1 MGCDVC
7 GRRRDGNSQTV
18 FLFNRTVVISCTRD
32 ITHNTHAE
40 CFVVVV
46 FEDNEVNRPLLDYLL
61 LFLKKIYFV
70 HLVDF

>member
-1 MGCDVC
+1 MCVVDDAMAILKQFFC
-7 GRRRDGNSQTV
+7 LTV
-18 FLFNRTVVISCTRD
+18 YGTVVISCTRD

-61 LFLKKIYFV
+61 LFLKSQRMKMS
-70 HLVDF
+70 